1 MKQLL
6 GAGASR
12 PIDGEK
18 TVDTTTFSNRF
29 IRHALIIAALLA
41 LFAPLKVAAENVLI
55 LNNAFI
61 QKYKNR
67 ATIDADYIIDKAHK
81 QPNAASKDGDIHVA
95 GRSPKDVGLATV
107 AEMMNARE
115 KPDALGAIHAAEG
128 TGQPIK
134 VSGAWRIWPEHGGE
148 TEHVQGKP
156 LAAFDTTNPD
166 HVFEIHPITQLAG
179 IDVTDTFH
187 PIEGYEAK
195 ETEQA
200 FTVYERTRSRITV
213 MPGNKTKIETPMAGM
228 NYVKF
233 GLELNE
239 KALPIADG
247 RMAMAKVRNE
257 EGELIVQKRR
267 FVFVKDTEP
276 EVMIR
281 DKVAGD
287 CLVVLGIPRVD
298 LALVDWRVRTSKT
311 RPEVLTWGLPY
322 EIIVVGVFK
331 EESCKE

>member
-1 MKQLL
+1 M
-6 GAGASR
+6 
-12 PIDGEK
+12 
-18 TVDTTTFSNRF
+18 DTTVVPNHHL
-29 IRHALIIAALLA
+29 RHALIAAVLLA
-41 LFAPLKVAAENVLI
+41 MLAPLDVAAENVLV
-55 LNNAFI
+55 LNNTFI

-81 QPNAASKDGDIHVA
+81 QPNPASKDGDIHVA

-107 AEMMNARE
+107 AEMMNASE
-115 KPDALGAIHAAEG
+115 HPDALTAIHDAEG
-128 TGQPIK
+128 TGDAIK

-148 TEHVQGKP
+148 TEHVQGKK

-166 HVFEIHPITQLAG
+166 HVFEIHPITELAG
-179 IDVTDTFH
+179 IDVRDTFH
-187 PIEGYEAK
+187 PIKEYKAK

-200 FTVYERTRSRITV
+200 FALYERTRSKITV

-247 RMAMAKVRNE
+247 RMAMAKVKNE

-276 EVMIR
+276 EIMIR

-287 CLVVLGIPRVD
+287 CLVVLGIPRLD

-311 RPEVLTWGLPY
+311 RPEVLSWSLPY

-331 EESCKE
+331 EESCKEE